1 MGNLASFNYT
11 GPSGSTIA
19 VALVVAATV
28 LLLLAATR
36 NVIAGIFGG
45 AISGAALAWF
55 VLGAGGGDL
64 TGMMQLVCS
73 PVCGVLGA
81 VAGGVAGAI
90 GKAFRGKSGHRR
102 SGPRR
107 EDGPAP

>member
-1 MGNLASFNYT
+1 MGILASFNYS

-19 VALVVAATV
+19 VALVVAATA
-28 LLLLAATR
+28 LLLLGATR
-36 NVIAGIFGG
+36 NVIAGTFGG

-64 TGMMQLVCS
+64 TGLMQRVYS

-90 GKAFRGKSGHRR
+90 GKAFRGKSGESRT
-102 SGPRR
+102 GPRR
-107 EDGPAP
+107 EDGPSP